1 MQKIVSLSLAVLL
14 LVLTLA
20 GCGGGKTGSDDKP
33 AGAAPSQSES
43 AQPGTEEA
51 PPAKPEFTLRI
62 AHAHALDSMTGQCM
76 TKMGDMIT
84 EYSGG
89 RIACEYY
96 PAGQLGDKI
105 ANMEG
110 LRSGT
115 VDMTECAATDMSAF
129 KGRWSVF
136 SLPFMYA
143 DADEALK
150 VFSNPDVI
158 KILDADCQEVGMK
171 LVSMQNVGS
180 RSLINSKHPI
190 NEPADC
196 KGLKIRSLQDKYIA
210 RGMELMG
217 FGVVALGWTEVYPAL
232 QQGTI
237 DGADN
242 SAPFIADGGFYEIC
256 KYYSITEAVRLP
268 DPILM
273 SRSFYDSL
281 PSDLQEA
288 VDQAGQ
294 DFMEWQWTF
303 YTEYE
308 QQSIDVLLENG
319 VEINE
324 IAPENRQK
332 FLDATMPV
340 YDELFKDIPDA
351 QELYETFEA
360 AK

>member
-1 MQKIVSLSLAVLL
+1 MKKFLALL
-14 LVLTLA
+14 LALSMVFALA
-20 GCGGGKTGSDDKP
+20 ACGQPTQAP
-33 AGAAPSQSES
+33 ATKAPAAEAPAAE
-43 AQPGTEEA
+43 APAEEA
-51 PPAKPEFTLRI
+51 VEPEFVLRI

-96 PAGQLGDKI
+96 PNGMLGDKI

-110 LRSGT
+110 LRTGT

-129 KGRWSVF
+129 KSRWSAF
-136 SLPFMYA
+136 ALPFMYA
-143 DADEALK
+143 SAEEALK
-150 VFSNPDVI
+150 VFTNPDVI
-158 KILDADCQEVGMK
+158 ALLDKDCQEVGMK

-180 RSLINSKHPI
+180 RSLVNSKHPI
-190 NEPADC
+190 NEPDDC

-242 SAPFIADGGFYEIC
+242 SAPFIADGKFYEVC

-273 SRSFYDSL
+273 SKGFYDSL
-281 PSDLQEA
+281 PADLQEA
-288 VDQAGQ
+288 VDQAGL
-294 DFMEWQWTF
+294 DYMEWQWDF
-303 YTEYE
+303 YKEYE
-308 QQSIDVLLENG
+308 QQSIDLLLENG
-319 VEINE
+319 VEIND
-324 IAPENRQK
+324 ITPENRQK
-332 FLDATMPV
+332 FLEVTAPV
-340 YDELFKDIPDA
+340 YEELFEEFPDA
-351 QELYETFEA
+351 KELYEVFEA
-360 AK
+360 AKK

>member
-1 MQKIVSLSLAVLL
+1 MRKVMSLSLAMLL
-14 LVLTLA
+14 LVLALA
-20 GCGGGKTGSDDKP
+20 GCGGGTTGDKSADP
-33 AGAAPSQSES
+33 APSQPTGT
-43 AQPGTEEA
+43 QPSTDETA
-51 PPAKPEFTLRI
+51 PDKPEFTLRI

-129 KGRWSVF
+129 KSRWSVF

-150 VFSNPDVI
+150 VFSNPEVI
-158 KILDADCQEVGMK
+158 KILDMDCQEAGMK

-180 RSLINSKHPI
+180 RSLINSKRPI

-256 KYYSITEAVRLP
+256 KYYSVTEAVRLP

-273 SRSFYDSL
+273 SKSFYDGL

-288 VDQAGQ
+288 VDKAGQ

-308 QQSIDVLLENG
+308 QKSIDVLKENE

-324 IAPENRQK
+324 ITPENRQK
-332 FLDATMPV
+332 FLEATMPV

-351 QELYETFEA
+351 RELYETFEA